1 MTNRRPATQEEARA
15 LAHPLR
21 LRIIRLCVEGAL
33 TNKELAERLGV
44 NPATVLHHVRTLER
58 TGFLEAGPER
68 RGRRGARERPY
79 RSTGKSW
86 TIDVGRSPSVTLTVL
101 DAVRA
106 EVLEAADVRDPM
118 VMSIRIALRLT
129 REDQHELRER
139 VQALVEEYLARQHA
153 TGEPLGYLFLG
164 HRRPPP

>member
-21 LRIIRLCVEGAL
+21 LRIIRLCVEEAL
-33 TNKELAERLGV
+33 TNKELAERLGA

-68 RGRRGARERPY
+68 RGHRGARERPY

-86 TIDVGRSPSVTLTVL
+86 TIDVGQSPSIMLTVL

-106 EVLEAADVRDPM
+106 EVLEATDAPDPM
-118 VMSIRIALRLT
+118 VMSIRIAMRLT
-129 REDQHELRER
+129 REDQRELRER
-139 VQALVEEYLARQHA
+139 VKALVDEFLAREHPA
-153 TGEPLGYLFLG
+153 GEPLGYLFLG
-164 HRRPPP
+164 HRRPPH